1 MVQRAFAYIT
11 FRVGVTFGPVVFSPA
26 QHRGDLIQVAETR
39 FRFIHSDE
47 GDLVIP
53 CLDERVKDV
62 VDLEDTNKDGGQNC
76 KKKTHTSQ
84 SDGAGVSPHVDPDV
98 AGLLVDDEGLRIVS
112 ESLQALFAA
121 GLILA

>member
-62 VDLEDTNKDGGQNC
+62 VDLEDTNRRWSKLQ
-76 KKKTHTSQ
+76 KKNPTHLNQTAPAFPLTLIQMSL
-84 SDGAGVSPHVDPDV
+84 VS
-98 AGLLVDDEGLRIVS
+98 S
-112 ESLQALFAA
+112 
-121 GLILA
+121 

>member
-1 MVQRAFAYIT
+1 MIQRAFAYIT

-26 QHRGDLIQVAETR
+26 QHRRDLIQVAETR

-62 VDLEDTNKDGGQNC
+62 VDLEDTNKDGGQNR
-76 KKKTHTSQ
+76 KKKNPTHLNQTAPAFPLTLIQMSL
-84 SDGAGVSPHVDPDV
+84 VS
-98 AGLLVDDEGLRIVS
+98 S
-112 ESLQALFAA
+112 
-121 GLILA
+121 

>member
-1 MVQRAFAYIT
+1 MC
-11 FRVGVTFGPVVFSPA
+11 VTFGPVVFSPP

-47 GDLVIP
+47 GYLVIP

-76 KKKTHTSQ
+76 KKKKTHTSQ
-84 SDGAGVSPHVDPDV
+84 SDSGGVSPHVDPDV
-98 AGLLVDDEGLRIVS
+98 AGLLVYDEGLRIFS
-112 ESLQALFAA
+112 ESLQGLLVA

>member
-1 MVQRAFAYIT
+1 MVWRAFAYIT
-11 FRVGVTFGPVVFSPA
+11 FRVGVTFGPVVFSPP

-62 VDLEDTNKDGGQNC
+62 VHLEDTNKDGGQNC
-76 KKKTHTSQ
+76 KKKNTHLNQTVAAFPLTLIQMSL
-84 SDGAGVSPHVDPDV
+84 VS
-98 AGLLVDDEGLRIVS
+98 S
-112 ESLQALFAA
+112 
-121 GLILA
+121 